1 MIIFSGIDSPKP
13 WTANKGLGA
22 VVVVCGGRLQEDDYY
37 VLCTISASGGL
48 HLFDALKEVRE
59 IKNGLFYM
67 EFAKRPK
74 KLTYKVPKI
83 PKKCLQ

>member
-22 VVVVCGGRLQEDDYY
+22 VVVVCGGRLQEDDYN

-48 HLFDALKEVRE
+48 HLFDSLKEVRE
-59 IKNGLFYM
+59 IKKMGFFIWNL
-67 EFAKRPK
+67 PK
-74 KLTYKVPKI
+74 DLKS
-83 PKKCLQ
+83 